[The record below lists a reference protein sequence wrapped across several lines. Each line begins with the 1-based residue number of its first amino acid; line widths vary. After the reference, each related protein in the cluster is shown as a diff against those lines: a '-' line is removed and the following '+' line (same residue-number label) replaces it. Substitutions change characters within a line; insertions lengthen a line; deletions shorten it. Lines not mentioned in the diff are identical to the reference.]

1 MFRVAVSLVS
11 VALLASCASGPPRI
25 PRAVIDRALV
35 GAPGEAQPG
44 KIVAAEIAFSQA
56 ARDEG
61 QWTAFRKFMA
71 PGAVIHGVNGPID
84 AAAWLATQKDPLAAV
99 QWAASSVWMSCDGR
113 LAVSRGRFRD
123 PEGLVGTF
131 VTVWQRQD
139 DGAYRWIYDAGAAD
153 DPQPGAQEVDDGAGI
168 IVSADDIIQ
177 GYVADCPSPGSP
189 LPLGPFWV
197 MADTARYASEVSPDK
212 TLRWSWEHEADGTRR
227 VALDY
232 LSEGKWERVPVQTF
246 APRTSE

>member
-1 MFRVAVSLVS
+1 MYKVAASLLA
-11 VALLASCASGPPRI
+11 VALLTSCASGPPRI
-25 PRAVIDRALV
+25 PRDVIDRALV

-44 KIVAAEIAFSQA
+44 KIVAAEIAFAQA

-84 AAAWLATQKDPLAAV
+84 GAAWLATQNDPPVAV
-99 QWAASSVWMSCDGR
+99 QWAASSVWMSCDGK

-139 DGAYRWIYDAGAAD
+139 DGAYRWIYDIGASD
-153 DPQPGAQEVDDGAGI
+153 DPQPDARVDNDGAGI
-168 IVSADDIIQ
+168 VVSADDIIQ
-177 GYVADCPSPGSP
+177 GYVADCRGPGTP
-189 LPLGPFWV
+189 LPRGPFWV
-197 MADTARYASEVSPDK
+197 MADSARYSREVSPDE
-212 TLRWSWEHEADGTRR
+212 TLKWSWVHEADGTRK
-227 VALDY
+227 VAIHY
-232 LSEGKWERVPVQTF
+232 LSEGKWEKVPMQTF
-246 APRTSE
+246 PPRSPE

>member
-1 MFRVAVSLVS
+1 MYKVAASLVS
-11 VALLASCASGPPRI
+11 VALLASCTSGPPRI

-84 AAAWLATQKDPLAAV
+84 AAAWLATQKDPPAAV
-99 QWAASSVWMSCDGR
+99 QWAASSVWMSCDGK

-131 VTVWQRQD
+131 ITVWQRQD
-139 DGAYRWIYDAGAAD
+139 DGAYRWIYDIGATD
-153 DPQPGAQEVDDGAGI
+153 DPQPDARADDDGAGI

-177 GYVADCPSPGSP
+177 GYVADCPKQGSS
-189 LPLGPFWV
+189 LPAGPYSV
-197 MADTARYASEVSPDK
+197 MADSARYSSGASPDK
-212 TLRWSWEHEADGTRR
+212 TLRWSWVHEADGTRR
-227 VALDY
+227 LTLDY
-232 LSEGKWERVPVQTF
+232 FSDGRWEQVPVQTF
-246 APRTSE
+246 APRASE